1 MVTSNL
7 YFNRVTQR
15 SKADQLYRG
24 SHQDP
29 HLQEASSE
37 FRRQAQLSHHRVGAG
52 RQGAE
57 GLELRR
63 HQLALG
69 GADRLRFNMFH
80 ENGFS
85 KVLTQGK
92 PRIADHANHALLGA
106 DQTNLL
112 IFSKANLPKAL
123 ADLRRRTELT
133 NPHPGPGFHPIEWAK
148 GRGGT
153 GM

>member
-1 MVTSNL
+1 M
-7 YFNRVTQR
+7 
-15 SKADQLYRG
+15 
-24 SHQDP
+24 
-29 HLQEASSE
+29 
-37 FRRQAQLSHHRVGAG
+37 
-52 RQGAE
+52 
-57 GLELRR
+57 
-63 HQLALG
+63 
-69 GADRLRFNMFH
+69 RFKVFH
-80 ENGFS
+80 KNGFS
-85 KVLTQGK
+85 KVLAQSK

-133 NPHPGPGFHPIEWAK
+133 NPHPGPGFHSIEWAK